1 MRGEGEGGEEGGRDE
16 EGERWKTKVVVEC
29 GRWKGEQGREG
40 WKKGERKR
48 EGGREGGRDGRKEE
62 GGGREDQT

>member
-29 GRWKGEQGREG
+29 GRWKGGRT
-40 WKKGERKR
+40 R
-48 EGGREGGRDGRKEE
+48 EGGMEEGRKEE